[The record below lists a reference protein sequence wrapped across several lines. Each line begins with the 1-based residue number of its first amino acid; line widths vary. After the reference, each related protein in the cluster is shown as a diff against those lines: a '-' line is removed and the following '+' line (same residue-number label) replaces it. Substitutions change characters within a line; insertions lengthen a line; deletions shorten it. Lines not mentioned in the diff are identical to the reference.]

1 MMDKEQPGIEDCSG
15 HFWMQTASGTKF
27 FPTNPRVCDINI
39 VDIAH
44 SLSKLERYNGHL
56 PYRYSVAQH
65 SILVSWVVPEQY
77 ALEGLL
83 HDAAEAYF
91 GDIIA
96 PVKHHPLLRPA
107 LKQIE
112 DQLMKCISERFKL
125 QYPLPECVKDADWR
139 VLFTEKRDLVPGDEK
154 WQGADQYAPLSL
166 KIKPNEDWR
175 DLKAKFLD
183 RFAALI
189 RL

>member
-1 MMDKEQPGIEDCSG
+1 MMEQPGIEDCSG
-15 HFWMQTASGTKF
+15 HYWMQTYSGIRF
-27 FPTNPRVCDINI
+27 FPTNPRVSDIRI
-39 VDIAH
+39 DDIAH
-44 SLSKLERYNGHL
+44 ALAKLERYNGHL
-56 PYRYSVAQH
+56 PTRYTVAQH
-65 SILVSWVVPEQY
+65 SILVSWCVPEKY

-96 PVKHHPLLRPA
+96 PVKHHTMLRPA

-112 DQLMKCISERFKL
+112 SKLMEAISERFQL
-125 QYPLPECVKDADWR
+125 EYPLPACVKEADWR
-139 VLFTEKRDLVPGDEK
+139 VLFTEKRDLVPGDIK
-154 WQGADQYAPLSL
+154 WEGQDQYEPLSF

-175 DLKAKFLD
+175 DLKTKFLD
-183 RFAALI
+183 RYAALI